1 MAKQFTDLG
10 KLPEN
15 GNLLIVDGLNLA
27 FRWKHA
33 KKEFFK
39 VEYVRTVESLAKS
52 YDCGSIV
59 ILGDGG
65 SDYRKTIDPEYKAN
79 RTERY
84 ADQTEEE
91 KQEFLNFLAEFQSSM
106 DLCKDKGYLTMK
118 YKGVEADDI
127 AAVLC
132 INREELGI
140 DDIWLVSSDKDWDLL
155 VNENI
160 SRFST
165 VTRKETTID
174 NWDEHYDFDPEYFL
188 TYKCLTGDK
197 GDNVPGVNGIGPKR
211 ASSLIAEYGD
221 VFDIMTILPIESRY
235 KFMQSLNEFG
245 ADNLEK
251 SVELMDLTYDPDAA
265 VLGQSDN
272 ILNLVRNYVSKN

>member
-1 MAKQFTDLG
+1 
-10 KLPEN
+10 
-15 GNLLIVDGLNLA
+15 
-27 FRWKHA
+27 
-33 KKEFFK
+33 
-39 VEYVRTVESLAKS
+39 
-52 YDCGSIV
+52 
-59 ILGDGG
+59 
-65 SDYRKTIDPEYKAN
+65 
-79 RTERY
+79 
-84 ADQTEEE
+84 
-91 KQEFLNFLAEFQSSM
+91 M

-140 DDIWLVSSDKDWDLL
+140 DDVWLVSSDKDWDLL

-165 VTRKETTID
+165 VTRKETTMD

-221 VFDIMTILPIESRY
+221 VFDIMTMLPIESRY
-235 KFMQSLNEFG
+235 KFMQSL
-245 ADNLEK
+245 K
-251 SVELMDLTYDPDAA
+251 
-265 VLGQSDN
+265 
-272 ILNLVRNYVSKN
+272 

>member
-1 MAKQFTDLG
+1 M
-10 KLPEN
+10 
-15 GNLLIVDGLNLA
+15 
-27 FRWKHA
+27 
-33 KKEFFK
+33 
-39 VEYVRTVESLAKS
+39 
-52 YDCGSIV
+52 
-59 ILGDGG
+59 
-65 SDYRKTIDPEYKAN
+65 
-79 RTERY
+79 
-84 ADQTEEE
+84 
-91 KQEFLNFLAEFQSSM
+91 
-106 DLCKDKGYLTMK
+106 
-118 YKGVEADDI
+118 
-127 AAVLC
+127 
-132 INREELGI
+132 
-140 DDIWLVSSDKDWDLL
+140 
-155 VNENI
+155 
-160 SRFST
+160 
-165 VTRKETTID
+165 D

>member
-1 MAKQFTDLG
+1 M
-10 KLPEN
+10 
-15 GNLLIVDGLNLA
+15 
-27 FRWKHA
+27 
-33 KKEFFK
+33 
-39 VEYVRTVESLAKS
+39 
-52 YDCGSIV
+52 
-59 ILGDGG
+59 GDGG
-65 SDYRKTIDPEYKAN
+65 SEYRKQIDPEYKAN

-91 KQEFLNFLAEFQSSM
+91 KQEFLNFLGEFQESM
-106 DLCKDKGYLTMK
+106 NMCKDKGYLTMK

-127 AAVLC
+127 AAVMC

-140 DDIWLVSSDKDWDLL
+140 EDIWLVSSDKDWDLL

-165 VTRKETTID
+165 VTRKETTIG

-221 VFDIMTILPIESRY
+221 VFDIMSTLPIESRY

-245 ADNLEK
+245 QDNLEK
-251 SVELMDLTYDPDAA
+251 NVELMDLTYNPDGA
-265 VLGQSDN
+265 VLGRSN
-272 ILNLVRNYVSKN
+272 EILELVKNYVS